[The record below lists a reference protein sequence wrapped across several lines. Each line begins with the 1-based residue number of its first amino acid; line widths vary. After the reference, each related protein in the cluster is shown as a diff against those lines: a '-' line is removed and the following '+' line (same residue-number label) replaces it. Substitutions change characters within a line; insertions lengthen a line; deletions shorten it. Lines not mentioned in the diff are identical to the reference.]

1 MPYIKR
7 IFSITLATL
16 AIATNTIA
24 ASAIAVSAAESA
36 DTIDTMDTSIN
47 NLSDTTDTSSFTIED
62 FKQSNNNNSI
72 TEDLSNMDL
81 SDLGDGTLTSEKL
94 AETLS
99 FSTEDILNS
108 MHSALSGDDTS
119 LSEVLQNYTPFEI
132 DMDAYYSIEDL
143 ELKSQNDF
151 GTINLQYITLS
162 NDLAQTQ
169 SNLDMSGFSRTA
181 ADAFNDT
188 YGDLASQI
196 SLTTYS
202 IPEGFSVDNI
212 LAFGSAQ
219 INSLY
224 SSALSSDMFQTIKG
238 NISISSVFAKA
249 KEGVSTYS
257 LASVDTLRNMMI
269 SDGTISKM
277 DSESQ
282 SKYDTIAAQF
292 DADLTNEQ
300 NKQNFEAIVY
310 EHTGTNPDQIVNNQ
324 DYIDSKTEELKNDSD
339 YADEVLGDYMDYIL
353 QGAENTEA
361 AKAYN
366 SIKGDLTFE
375 DYLSG
380 DTSTKGGAARAL
392 VESYSDVKY
401 DGVESYTYPE
411 SYEDLAAFERALR
424 EVNQDGFDAET
435 YGYNDPLNFYAD
447 VLNRPI
453 GGGDCIQ
460 NMQEKASYVSQ
471 SVEKQKSNMAEYN
484 TQKYF
489 SDYTSDN

>member
-1 MPYIKR
+1 MRYVKR
-7 IFSITLATL
+7 ILPLTLAAIT
-16 AIATNTIA
+16 IATNTV
-24 ASAIAVSAAESA
+24 AVSAAETTDA
-36 DTIDTMDTSIN
+36 TKTTDALTN
-47 NLSDTTDTSSFTIED
+47 NLSDTSSFTIED
-62 FKQSNNNNSI
+62 FKQSNNNSAI

-99 FSTEDILNS
+99 FSTEDILES

-151 GTINLQYITLS
+151 GTINLQYVTLS
-162 NDLAQTQ
+162 NDLAETQ

-181 ADAFNDT
+181 TDAFNDT

-212 LAFGSAQ
+212 LASGSAQ

-224 SSALSSDMFQTIKG
+224 SSALSSDMFQTVKG
-238 NISISSVFAKA
+238 NISFGSIFAKA

-257 LASVDTLRNMMI
+257 LASVDTLRNMMV

-282 SKYDTIAAQF
+282 SKYDEIAAQF
-292 DADLTNEQ
+292 EVDLTNEQ

-310 EHTGTNPDQIVNNQ
+310 SHTGTNPTQIVNNQ

-366 SIKGDLTFE
+366 SIKGELTFE
-375 DYLSG
+375 DYLNG

-392 VESYSDVKY
+392 VEAYSDVKY
-401 DGVESYTYPE
+401 DGVASYTYPE

-424 EVNQDGFDAET
+424 EVNQDGFDAES
-435 YGYNDPLNFYAD
+435 YGYDDPLNFYAD

-471 SVEKQKSNMAEYN
+471 SVEKQKSNIAEYN